1 MNEYKFDKKGGIY
14 SKARPSYPDELF
26 SYLKEHNLI
35 SENTVAADIG
45 SGTGIFTEKLCSY
58 VSRIFAVEPND
69 DMRSIAESK
78 YAAHENIISV
88 NGSAENTKLGDKSV
102 DFITVAQAFHWFDRQ
117 TFKSECCRILKSNGK
132 ILLVWNDRDTEN
144 ELIKESYDINRR
156 FCPSFKGLSNGIDFG
171 KDAFVDFF
179 EGDFDTVQFRNDL
192 MYDENAF
199 VLRCLSSSFAPRP
212 GEEKYNEYVAELQK
226 LFKKRSQNG
235 TVPYPYITRCYIG
248 RDRVGGYPLVE

>member
-1 MNEYKFDKKGGIY
+1 MNEHKFDKKGEIY
-14 SKARPSYPDELF
+14 SKARPSYPDKLF
-26 SYLKEHNLI
+26 SYLQEQKLI
-35 SENTVAADIG
+35 FESTVAADIG

-117 TFKSECCRILKSNGK
+117 SFKAECRRILKDRGK
-132 ILLVWNDRDTEN
+132 ILLVWNDRDTES
-144 ELIKESYDINRR
+144 ELIRENYDINRR
-156 FCPSFKGLSNGIDFG
+156 FCPNFKDSSNGIDFS
-171 KDAFVDFF
+171 KDAFSDFF
-179 EGDFDTVQFRNDL
+179 GDDFGVVQFRNDL

-199 VLRCLSSSFAPRP
+199 VSRCLSSSYAPRP
-212 GEEKYNEYVAELQK
+212 GEEKYNEYVAELQE
-226 LFKKRSQNG
+226 LFKKHSQND
-235 TVPYPYITRCYIG
+235 TIPYPYITRCYIG
-248 RDRVGGYPLVE
+248 RV